1 MLVGTGRMG
10 DIRAKLMYGNPKI
23 DFCGVVDLN
32 TTVAEALAAK
42 YSVSQV
48 VRYSSLEKNC
58 IQVDFSTAFCFGR
71 PKPSAA

>member
-1 MLVGTGRMG
+1 MG

-42 YSVSQV
+42 YSASQV
-48 VRYSSLEKNC
+48 
-58 IQVDFSTAFCFGR
+58 IR
-71 PKPSAA
+71 PNEL